1 MKKQL
6 LKKNVKTI
14 HIKAKLSLSER
25 KIANALLF
33 NAYENLIVKDKHI
46 ISLNLLC
53 EMTGYNSRDTASFKK
68 SIEKLTGVTI
78 TWNLLDDNGD
88 EEWGV
93 SSFLSSVV
101 IKNGII
107 SYRYSQELSE
117 KLYNPDL
124 YTRINLNIQKKLKSS
139 YSLAL
144 YENCLRFIRTGSTG
158 FWSVEFLR
166 QILGV
171 DNLRA
176 YDEFKRLSEKI
187 LKPSIYEINHFT
199 DIVLEPFFI
208 KENNKITKIKFNV
221 RKKKNFSLLEEEENI
236 ILYKLKEYG
245 ISKKLIENW
254 LEEYGEEYILEKIEI
269 VESLNKKNKIKSNVT
284 GFLVSAISDD
294 FKKGKQIY
302 AEEKMKNKRK
312 EEELKE
318 LKKAEEEII
327 NKSNKKYNLHCIE
340 LVKNFIEKI
349 SEERQEN
356 YKNEFMNTLE
366 NNIEKKIFKKDEWE
380 SVISRLEIIKFWK
393 NNGKIEFPDISIK

>member
-340 LVKNFIEKI
+340 MVKNFIEKI